1 MSYVISPDMQV
12 PWNWWKLQSMEV
24 VPQQD
29 VKELD
34 TLKEQDILAIIG
46 MCYETNFILSI
57 CDVFTQWV
65 FLIAVHKKTD
75 PSWEKI

>member
-1 MSYVISPDMQV
+1 
-12 PWNWWKLQSMEV
+12 MEG

-46 MCYETNFILSI
+46 TCNETNFILSI
-57 CDVFTQWV
+57 GDVCTWGFFNCRSQENRSKLQKNMKSCMPRYARMSV
-65 FLIAVHKKTD
+65 AMVSMLK
-75 PSWEKI
+75 

>member
-1 MSYVISPDMQV
+1 
-12 PWNWWKLQSMEV
+12 MEG

-46 MCYETNFILSI
+46 MCCETVILFFQLSDVCTFIYFFNL
-57 CDVFTQWV
+57 FTRKQIQAGIKQGI
-65 FLIAVHKKTD
+65 L
-75 PSWEKI
+75 